1 MDITYY
7 GHSCFLLN
15 IEGIKVL
22 FDPFI
27 TPNELASEIDIDKI
41 EADFILLSHGH
52 PDHVADAEK
61 IAKNTK
67 ATVVSSF
74 EIVNWYENKGIS
86 DTHPMN
92 IGGKWKFPFGTVK
105 MVEAVHS
112 NSLPDGTYGG
122 SPAGFVIETEKST
135 FYYSG
140 DTSLFSDMK
149 MIGESFNIEFAF
161 LCIGD
166 NFTMDASE
174 ALKASDFVKT
184 DKIIGMHYDTFPY
197 IKIDKEE
204 TLELAKKAGKEL
216 TLMKIGETINL

>member
-105 MVEAVHS
+105 MIEAVHS

>member
-1 MDITYY
+1 MEITYY

-15 IEGIKVL
+15 IEGVKVL

-27 TPNELASEIDIDKI
+27 SPNELASNIDIDSI
-41 EADFILLSHGH
+41 ETDFILLSHGH

-67 ATVVSSF
+67 AKLVSSF
-74 EIVNWYENKGIS
+74 EIVTWYENKGITE
-86 DTHPMN
+86 THPMN

-105 MVEAVHS
+105 MVQAVHS

-122 SPAGFVIETEKST
+122 SPAGFVIETGKST

-149 MIGESFNIEFAF
+149 MIGESFTIDFAF

-166 NFTMDASE
+166 NFTMDVSE
-174 ALKASDFVKT
+174 ALIASDFVKT

-204 TLELAKKAGKEL
+204 SLNLAQKAGKEL
-216 TLMKIGETINL
+216 TLMKTGETINL

>member
-7 GHSCFLLN
+7 GHSCFLIN
-15 IEGIKVL
+15 IEGTKVL

-27 TPNELASEIDIDKI
+27 TPNELASDIDIEKI

-52 PDHVADAEK
+52 ADHVADAEK
-61 IAKNTK
+61 IAKNTNAK
-67 ATVVSSF
+67 LVSSF
-74 EIVNWYENKGIS
+74 EIVTWYENKGIS

-122 SPAGFVIETEKST
+122 TPAGFIIETEKST

-140 DTSLFSDMK
+140 DTALFSDMK
-149 MIGESFNIEFAF
+149 MIGESFNIDFAF

-166 NFTMDASE
+166 NFTMDVAE

-197 IKIDKEE
+197 IKIDKEN
-204 TLELAKKAGKEL
+204 TIELAKKAGKEI